1 MANFRLTESRGD
13 VAIADRVLLESEP
26 EPVSHYCHVV
36 RAGDMVWVSGTTARG
51 DDGEPQAEG
60 PTEQARVAV
69 QALGTALAA
78 VGSGPA
84 DVVRVSN
91 WLTRIDDRAAVNVA
105 RREFFGETLPAS
117 ILCEVP
123 RLVDPGLVYEI
134 DAVAMVGGEKQRVTL
149 PGSEPF
155 SHYCDVVRC
164 GDLVWVSGCGAL
176 GPGHQLLAPGDAT
189 EQARIALENLR
200 LALAAVGARVEDV
213 VKVTNLLTN
222 MDDRAHVNIAR
233 REFFGDTLPAS
244 IIAEVPRLVVPGML
258 YEVDAIA
265 VIGGTK
271 QRVTLP
277 GSKPISHYCDVV
289 RAGDLVWVT
298 GQAAAESTPD
308 GSGYTILADGDAEA
322 QARIAHEHLGEAL
335 AAVGA
340 TPADVV
346 KVTNYLTD
354 IDDRTR
360 VNTARKA
367 FFGDTRPAS
376 VLVEVP
382 KLVLPGLIYEVEA
395 VAVIGAGRQS

>member
-1 MANFRLTESRGD
+1 MTGSRGE
-13 VAIADRVLLESEP
+13 VVIADRVLIESEP

-51 DDGEPQAEG
+51 GDGKARAAG
-60 PTEQARVAV
+60 PTEQARVAL
-69 QALGTALAA
+69 QGMGTALAA

-91 WLTRIDDRAAVNVA
+91 WLTRIDDRAAVNIA
-105 RREFFGETLPAS
+105 REEFFGATLPAS

-123 RLVDPGLVYEI
+123 RLVDPDLLYEI
-134 DAVAMVGGEKQRVTL
+134 DAVAVVGGEKERVTL

-155 SHYCDVVRC
+155 SHYCDVVRS

-176 GPGHQLLAPGDAT
+176 GPGHELLAPGDAT
-189 EQARIALENLR
+189 EQARIALGNLR
-200 LALAAVGARVEDV
+200 LALAAVGARIEDV

-222 MDDRAHVNIAR
+222 MDDRARVNIAR
-233 REFFGDTLPAS
+233 REFFGETLPAS
-244 IIAEVPRLVVPGML
+244 IIAEVPRLVVDGML
-258 YEVDAIA
+258 YEVDAVA
-265 VIGGTK
+265 VIGGSK

-277 GSKPISHYCDVV
+277 GSQPISHYCDVV

-308 GSGYTILADGDAEA
+308 GSGYTILAEGDAEG
-322 QARIAHEHLGEAL
+322 QARIAHEHLGQAL

-346 KVTNYLTD
+346 KVTNYVTN
-354 IDDRTR
+354 IDDRSR
-360 VNTARKA
+360 VNIARKA

-376 VLVEVP
+376 VLVQVP
-382 KLVLPGLIYEVEA
+382 KLVLPGLMYEVEA
-395 VAVIGAGRQS
+395 MAVVGAGRQS